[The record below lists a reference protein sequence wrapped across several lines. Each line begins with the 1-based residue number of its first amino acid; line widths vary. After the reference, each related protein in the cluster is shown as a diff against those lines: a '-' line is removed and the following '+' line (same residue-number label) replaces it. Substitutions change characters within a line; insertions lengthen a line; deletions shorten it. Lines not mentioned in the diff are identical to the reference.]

1 MKRIVL
7 RAICGLTMTIAV
19 AACTSGAGNAG
30 AASTAA
36 KSVSLHKGDLYVSIG
51 SSLASGFGI
60 APQSQC
66 GRSGR
71 DYGHLVAAKLKLK
84 LVDVSCGSAVIPN
97 VLNTA
102 QGTAPPQIDSV
113 TAKTKLITVGLGGN
127 DIEYNGTAFACSN
140 PTAACQAPAN
150 LAALEAALPGEID
163 TMIAAL
169 KAKAPS
175 ATIVV
180 VTYPRE
186 FPTANCPA
194 LGVTDADVTLLGA
207 MGAYVEGALV
217 AAAHK
222 THVLLVDPY
231 SQPGNHTACG
241 RAGERWTNGSKV
253 ATGAGFAYHPTAL
266 GHQQMAKMILKVL
279 GH

>member
-1 MKRIVL
+1 MKRSVL
-7 RAICGLTMTIAV
+7 LTLGALAMTIV
-19 AACTSGAGNAG
+19 AAASASGAGNAA
-30 AASTAA
+30 AASTA
-36 KSVSLHKGDLYVSIG
+36 KSVTLHKGDLYVSVG

-97 VLNTA
+97 VLNTP
-102 QGTAPPQIDSV
+102 QGTAPPQIESV
-113 TAKTKLITVGLGGN
+113 TSNTKLITVGLGGN

-140 PTAACQAPAN
+140 PTATCQAPAN

-163 TMIAAL
+163 AMIAAL

-186 FPTANCPA
+186 FPATGNCPA
-194 LGVTDADVTLLGA
+194 LGLTNADVSLLRG
-207 MGAYVEGALV
+207 MGAFVESSLV

-231 SQPGNHTACG
+231 SQPGDHTACG
-241 RAGERWTNGSKV
+241 PAGERWTNGSKV